1 MLTRKWPTRIIAM
14 IFAIGLPFLASASQ
28 ATAETLTSK
37 IFTHITKMETV
48 PIGDVEG
55 HVIMLNVREGVG
67 VFSNGDRAWF
77 KSTQVHDFI
86 KMAGPFDQ
94 YGTYTFQD
102 GSTITTH
109 TKGTVTPTQQGV
121 SSVVKFTGDII
132 AGTGRF
138 QGIKGTMT
146 TSTTLVPAEKGELGP
161 KGIGESTLVYT
172 MPGQ

>member
-1 MLTRKWPTRIIAM
+1 MRV
-14 IFAIGLPFLASASQ
+14 GLMVCTMGILFLACAPQ

-55 HVIMLNVREGVG
+55 HVIILNVREGVG
-67 VFSNGDRAWF
+67 VFSNGDWAWF
-77 KSTQVHDFI
+77 KSAQVHDFI

-94 YGTYTFQD
+94 YATYTFLD

-109 TKGTVTPTQQGV
+109 TKGTVKPTQQGL
-121 SSVVKFTGDII
+121 SSVVKFTGDIVT
-132 AGTGRF
+132 GTGRF

-161 KGIGESTLVYT
+161 KGVGESTLDYALADK
-172 MPGQ
+172 